1 MKSLKPQVKI
11 FSLVVA
17 LTSLGACSM
26 KAEGGYYYNGE
37 SYARTPDAGDYEY
50 SYKAEDPSGV
60 MSGESAPQS
69 STPTIRPGQLTCS
82 AINDNDKYDY
92 WLELNGLKDQNQ
104 AQEFVRYKN
113 AYGEY
118 FNTYNR
124 LKLTVKNGND
134 ISIQV
139 KGETNK
145 FYVDNTETAYVFT
158 KDIKESYEVDI
169 SYLDKNNERVTYTA
183 NVKDND
189 VIDLE
194 NDFTLSDKIEIMFV
208 VDATGSMGD
217 EMAYIKSEI
226 IDVIGQVK
234 EKNPESRV
242 SLAMMVYRD
251 EGDLYLT
258 KYSDFTTDIEAQ
270 QKWFAAQN
278 ASGGGDTPEAIQVA
292 MKEAVEKQW
301 SENSTK
307 IIIHVADAPSHERDI
322 EEWSKQVYKAADQGI
337 KIITV
342 SGSGITKQTE
352 YLFRSQSLI
361 TSGQYVFLT
370 NDSGI
375 GGSHIEASTDQ
386 DPLVVEYLNDCLV
399 RLING
404 YATGDFRKPVHWTQA

>member
-1 MKSLKPQVKI
+1 MKSLQPQVKI

-50 SYKAEDPSGV
+50 SGKAEDPSGA

-104 AQEFVRYKN
+104 AKEFVRYKN

-158 KDIKESYEVDI
+158 KEIKESYEVDI
-169 SYLDKNNERVTYTA
+169 SYLDKNNERVTYSA

>member
-11 FSLVVA
+11 FSLVAA
-17 LTSLGACSM
+17 LISLGACSM

-50 SYKAEDPSGV
+50 SGKAEDASGV

-82 AINDNDKYDY
+82 AINDNEKYDY

-307 IIIHVADAPSHERDI
+307 IIIHVADAPSHEKDI